1 MHPENARIIAGQR
14 QAELAGSRQRSRL
27 RGRLRGQRHPAA
39 PPRPGR
45 HPATPAASAASG
57 PGVFLA
63 GPDAFGFR
71 TFLTPAEARKLAA
84 DWADL
89 LAQFTDRVDD
99 PARRPDGAVPFELVV
114 LGRDM
119 PELVGVDD

>member
-1 MHPENARIIAGQR
+1 MHPEIARIIAGQR
-14 QAELAGSRQRSRL
+14 CAELAGGRRRSR
-27 RGRLRGQRHPAA
+27 RPRRPPGPA
-39 PPRPGR
+39 
-45 HPATPAASAASG
+45 PALPVASG

-84 DWADL
+84 DWAEL
-89 LAQFTDRVDD
+89 LSQFADRVDD

-114 LGRDM
+114 LGRPV
-119 PELVGVDD
+119 PELAGVDD

>member
-1 MHPENARIIAGQR
+1 MHPEIARIIAGHR
-14 QAELAGSRQRSRL
+14 CAEVAASRH
-27 RGRLRGQRHPAA
+27 RGRRRPAV
-39 PPRPGR
+39 PP
-45 HPATPAASAASG
+45 PAEPVASG

-84 DWADL
+84 DGAEL
-89 LAQFTDRVDD
+89 LAQFADRVDD

-114 LGRDM
+114 LGRPV
-119 PELVGVDD
+119 PELAGVDD

>member
-14 QAELAGSRQRSRL
+14 GAELAVSRR
-27 RGRLRGQRHPAA
+27 RGRRRPAA
-39 PPRPGR
+39 PPASP
-45 HPATPAASAASG
+45 PAASE

-89 LAQFTDRVDD
+89 LSQFADRADD
-99 PARRPDGAVPFELVV
+99 PAQRPDGAVPFELVV
-114 LGRDM
+114 LGRPV
-119 PELVGVDD
+119 PELAGVDD

>member
-14 QAELAGSRQRSRL
+14 WAELAVSRR
-27 RGRLRGQRHPAA
+27 RGRRRPAA
-39 PPRPGR
+39 PPASP
-45 HPATPAASAASG
+45 PAASE

-84 DWADL
+84 DWAEL
-89 LAQFTDRVDD
+89 LSQFADRADE
-99 PARRPDGAVPFELVV
+99 PGQRTDGAVPFELVV
-114 LGRDM
+114 LGRPV
-119 PELVGVDD
+119 PELAGADD

>member
-14 QAELAGSRQRSRL
+14 WAELAGSRR
-27 RGRLRGQRHPAA
+27 RGRLRGQRRPAA
-39 PPRPGR
+39 PP
-45 HPATPAASAASG
+45 PAAPAASADSG

-84 DWADL
+84 DWAGL
-89 LAQFTDRVDD
+89 LAQFADRVDD

-114 LGRDM
+114 LGRPV
-119 PELVGVDD
+119 PELVGADD

>member
-14 QAELAGSRQRSRL
+14 WAELAGSARRSR
-27 RGRLRGQRHPAA
+27 RRPA
-39 PPRPGR
+39 PS
-45 HPATPAASAASG
+45 PAVPAASG

-71 TFLTPAEARKLAA
+71 TFLTPAEARTLAA
-84 DWADL
+84 DWAEL
-89 LAQFTDRVDD
+89 LAQFADRVED
-99 PARRPDGAVPFELVV
+99 PAQRPDGAVPFELVV
-114 LGRDM
+114 LGRPV

>member
-14 QAELAGSRQRSRL
+14 WAELAGSARRSR
-27 RGRLRGQRHPAA
+27 RWPAA
-39 PPRPGR
+39 PP
-45 HPATPAASAASG
+45 PAVPAASR

-71 TFLTPAEARKLAA
+71 TFLTPAEARTLAA
-84 DWADL
+84 DWAEL
-89 LAQFTDRVDD
+89 LAQFADRVED
-99 PARRPDGAVPFELVV
+99 PAQRPDGAVPFELVV
-114 LGRDM
+114 LGRPV

>member
-14 QAELAGSRQRSRL
+14 WAELAGSARRSR
-27 RGRLRGQRHPAA
+27 RRPA
-39 PPRPGR
+39 PP
-45 HPATPAASAASG
+45 PAGPAASR

-71 TFLTPAEARKLAA
+71 TFLTPAEARTLAA
-84 DWADL
+84 GWAEL
-89 LAQFTDRVDD
+89 LAQYAGRVED
-99 PARRPDGAVPFELVV
+99 PAQRPDGAVPFELVV
-114 LGRDM
+114 LGRPV

>member
-14 QAELAGSRQRSRL
+14 WAELAASR
-27 RGRLRGQRHPAA
+27 RGRRHPAA
-39 PPRPGR
+39 PP
-45 HPATPAASAASG
+45 PAAPAAGS

-84 DWADL
+84 DWAGL

-114 LGRDM
+114 LGRPV
-119 PELVGVDD
+119 PELVSADN

>member
-14 QAELAGSRQRSRL
+14 WAELAVSRRRSR
-27 RGRLRGQRHPAA
+27 RRPAA
-39 PPRPGR
+39 PP
-45 HPATPAASAASG
+45 PAAPPAASE

-84 DWADL
+84 DGAEL
-89 LAQFTDRVDD
+89 LSQFADRVDD
-99 PARRPDGAVPFELVV
+99 PGQRPDGAVPFELVV
-114 LGRDM
+114 LGR
-119 PELVGVDD
+119 PVRELAGVDD